1 MMRYLAWGSVKLDS
15 LYADHCI
22 WVYSHIESI
31 ILYWTEMMIFVIF
44 YSVGFFTILKP
55 PKFSYRTD
63 LLLMKF
69 SYRIEASR
77 WRIVFDMSFY
87 GCYLPWGMV
96 DVDTTFLY
104 INSVVVS
111 VMRGWSIG
119 YSWSKSN
126 VFFSCTFRYLHL
138 FFLLIAWDF
147 IAIQKVFDI
156 DKLRELGKIV
166 IFELGSHFVT
176 LI

>member
-1 MMRYLAWGSVKLDS
+1 MPTIAFEFTAILRALFFIELKWWFLWYFIRLD
-15 LYADHCI
+15 
-22 WVYSHIESI
+22 
-31 ILYWTEMMIFVIF
+31 
-44 YSVGFFTILKP
+44 FFTILKP

-69 SYRIEASR
+69 LYRIEASR

-176 LI
+176 LRVLQITLCQFDVAVI

>member
-1 MMRYLAWGSVKLDS
+1 MPTIAFEFTAISGALFFIELKWWFLWYFIRLD
-15 LYADHCI
+15 
-22 WVYSHIESI
+22 
-31 ILYWTEMMIFVIF
+31 
-44 YSVGFFTILKP
+44 FFTILKP

-69 SYRIEASR
+69 LYRIEASR